1 LQEFDPAS
9 LYPYQAII
17 DRPAFKWPNGARVA
31 VWVVP
36 NIEHFHL
43 ELTKPAPDVRNYARR
58 DYGNRVGIWRLM
70 DVLNKHKVPGTV
82 ALNSEVGKYY
92 PRIMEAAVKLGW
104 EFMGHGET
112 NSTLLTGMSKEAEN
126 ACIAET
132 KRMIESY
139 GGKMHGWLGPGLTE
153 TWETLDLL
161 KANGAEYVAD
171 WIHDDLPVRFNNGL
185 YSIPYTIELN
195 DMPLFNNPSI
205 SIQDFEQRIR
215 DSFDVLYAEGE
226 TSARVMCLAL
236 HPFLIGASHRIKYL
250 DRALEYIASHDDVWF
265 ASGHDIIT
273 AYKAQEAIS
282 TKAA

>member
-1 LQEFDPAS
+1 LQEFDPTS

-70 DVLNKHKVPGTV
+70 DVLVKHNVPGTV
-82 ALNSEVGKYY
+82 ALNSEVGRYY

-112 NSTLLTGMSKEAEN
+112 NSTLLTGMTKEAEN
-126 ACIAET
+126 ACITET

-139 GGKMHGWLGPGLTE
+139 GGKMQGWLGPGLTE

-205 SIQDFEQRIR
+205 SIQDFQQRIR

-250 DRALEYIASHDDVWF
+250 DMALEYIASHDDVWF
-265 ASGHDIIT
+265 AKGSEIID
-273 AYKAQEAIS
+273 AYKAHEATLPPS
-282 TKAA
+282 T

>member
-1 LQEFDPAS
+1 MQEFELSS
-9 LYPYQAII
+9 LYPYQAIV
-17 DRPAFKWPNGARVA
+17 DRPKIVWPNGKRIA

-43 ELTKPAPDVRNYARR
+43 ELTKPAPDVRNFARR

-70 DVLNKHKVPGTV
+70 DVMAKHSVPGTV

-92 PRIMEAAVKLGW
+92 PRIMEAAIKLGW
-104 EFMGHGET
+104 EFMGHGTT
-112 NSTLLTGMSKEAEN
+112 NSILLPGLDKEAEN
-126 ACIAET
+126 AIIAET
-132 KRMIESY
+132 RRMIESY
-139 GGKMHGWLGPGLTE
+139 GLKMHGWLGPGLSE

-171 WIHDDLPVRFNNGL
+171 WIHDDLPVRMNNGL

-215 DSFDVLYAEGE
+215 DAFDILYAEGGR
-226 TSARVMCLAL
+226 AMCIAL
-236 HPFLIGASHRIKYL
+236 HPFLIGAPHRIKYL
-250 DRALEYIASHDDVWF
+250 DQAFQYMAGHDGVWF
-265 ASGHDIIT
+265 AKGHDIIT
-273 AYKAQEAIS
+273 SFKAQEAAIPS
-282 TKAA
+282 AA